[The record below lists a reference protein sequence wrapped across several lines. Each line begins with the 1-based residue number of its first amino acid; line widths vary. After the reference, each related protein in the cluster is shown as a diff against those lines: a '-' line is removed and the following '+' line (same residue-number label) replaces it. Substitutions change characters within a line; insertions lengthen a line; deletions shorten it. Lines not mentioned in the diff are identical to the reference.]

1 MGVRGRL
8 REPWRLR
15 SSVCLGSS
23 AKDVC
28 AWGQGREWDVQER
41 WGTQPA
47 GVKEASS
54 KRETTASDGFLRPD
68 FLSISKAGREY
79 SVAES

>member
-1 MGVRGRL
+1 MKWECGAAAEGLAAEEVCLREARVRRTCVRG
-8 REPWRLR
+8 
-15 SSVCLGSS
+15 C
-23 AKDVC
+23 
-28 AWGQGREWDVQER
+28 QGRVQER
-41 WGTQPA
+41 RGTQPA
-47 GVKEASS
+47 GVVEASS